1 MKEFNNLKTGW
12 NPLEYISNDGNK
24 LYYQIHMP
32 SALEDGKE
40 YPLIIYMH
48 GAGSKA
54 DDNSHINSRFADFL
68 RNFEKGEYKE
78 KAILF
83 APGCPKGGSWVQ
95 SRDPKQVILDHTL
108 EPTVQMKAV
117 IAILENIEN
126 NLPVDKKR
134 FYIHGNSM
142 GAHATWELLSRF
154 PGRFAAAVPGCGGG
168 DPTMADKKLST
179 AIWFFHGNAD
189 PTVPY
194 ECSVIMNKALTD
206 AGHKNF
212 TFTTFEGAGHG
223 ISKNIADYPGLMEWM
238 FEKSL

>member
-1 MKEFNNLKTGW
+1 MKEFDSLNAGW
-12 NPLEYISNDGNK
+12 NPLEHISNDGNK

-78 KAILF
+78 KAILL
-83 APGCPKGGSWVQ
+83 APGCPKSGSWVQ
-95 SRDPKQVILDHTL
+95 KREPSQVTLDHTL

-117 IAILENIEN
+117 IEILENIEN

-134 FYIHGNSM
+134 FYI
-142 GAHATWELLSRF
+142 ACLYIIYR
-154 PGRFAAAVPGCGGG
+154 
-168 DPTMADKKLST
+168 
-179 AIWFFHGNAD
+179 
-189 PTVPY
+189 
-194 ECSVIMNKALTD
+194 
-206 AGHKNF
+206 
-212 TFTTFEGAGHG
+212 TF
-223 ISKNIADYPGLMEWM
+223 
-238 FEKSL
+238 